1 MYSGLRL
8 VALGKEGAK
17 VKAVEKVDPFHPDAK
32 DPEWTQDG
40 GVLRLACDAHSF
52 GYRIVFE

>member
-17 VKAVEKVDPFHPDAK
+17 VKAIEKVDSFHPDARAP
-32 DPEWTQDG
+32 DWTQDG

-52 GYRIVFE
+52 GYRIVFK

>member
-8 VALGKEGAK
+8 VAFGKEGAK
-17 VKAVEKVDPFHPDAK
+17 VKAVEKVDSFHPDAR
-32 DPEWTQDG
+32 DPDWTQDG

-52 GYRIVFE
+52 GYRIVFK